1 MALPIVN
8 SAKYLVTIPSTGA
21 EVEYRPYT
29 VKEEKILMIALESK
43 DQKQIL
49 RALKDVIQE
58 CITQEVNVNDLTL
71 FDFELLFLALRS
83 KSVGEVVDLQLKCLD
98 EECNGVQSV
107 SVNLEEIK
115 LSDMPE
121 SKTILIDNNIGVIF
135 KFPSVNMIQ
144 EFEDKNEI
152 DNAFD
157 LIINCI
163 EQIFD
168 EENVYDAKDETKE
181 TLTGFIESLSST
193 QFNKISEFFQ
203 NIPTLTHSVEWKCAT
218 CGKENDLELKGLQS
232 FFT

>member
-1 MALPIVN
+1 MSINGSVAYFTSNWIGYKTKH
-8 SAKYLVTIPSTGA
+8 AH
-21 EVEYRPYT
+21 
-29 VKEEKILMIALESK
+29 KIGV
-43 DQKQIL
+43 DQKGY
-49 RALKDVIQE
+49 
-58 CITQEVNVNDLTL
+58 
-71 FDFELLFLALRS
+71 RS
-83 KSVGEVVDLQLKCLD
+83 
-98 EECNGVQSV
+98 
-107 SVNLEEIK
+107 
-115 LSDMPE
+115 
-121 SKTILIDNNIGVIF
+121 F
-135 KFPSVNMIQ
+135 KA
-144 EFEDKNEI
+144 I